1 MSSADSAG
9 GGAAGGGRY
18 VDRTH
23 TLSDDSSDE
32 ENSNSDR
39 YSKRAKKYT
48 KMTIVDKDENPAKF
62 EQTTTELEYKMV
74 KGEINKK
81 IHLKLFPPN
90 NNFDQYW
97 HPVEIGDFEN
107 FQDLILNMIKVP
119 EELWKDIL
127 NPNAV
132 VGALYGANGSD
143 EAFFTLYLPFVED
156 RVFDVQFGS
165 KSTIMRKVLLNVERK
180 LDYKHI
186 IENCLRYMVR
196 HNTASIN
203 MENQHF
209 LSQLLVK
216 DTLNYE
222 LLQLKDH
229 PKYSSVYRK
238 YQSDKKVMLNKA
250 LVAFADYFYRHFLNR
265 YFSLGTYVSQE
276 TYPVHSTTLR
286 RDVLQEKNKC
296 VYILKLHYTFKLP
309 DWKTKVLDSLLDVE
323 FENGQF
329 NAGAD

>member
-97 HPVEIGDFEN
+97 HPVDNLKI

-119 EELWKDIL
+119 EELWQTVL

-132 VGALYGANGSD
+132 VGALYGVEKEATISAIGSD
-143 EAFFTLYLPFVED
+143 EAFFYLYLPFVED
-156 RVFDVQFGS
+156 SGS
-165 KSTIMRKVLLNVERK
+165 RYTSNYALMEMVMKSAKIDQN
-180 LDYKHI
+180 HI
-186 IENCLRYMVR
+186 VNNCLQYMVR
-196 HNTASIN
+196 HKAPSIFI
-203 MENQHF
+203 EDQHF
-209 LSQLLVK
+209 LSQYVK
-216 DTLNYE
+216 DTIKNE

-238 YQSDKKVMLNKA
+238 YQSDKDVMFDKA
-250 LVAFADYFYRHFLNR
+250 LVAFADYFYKHFYNR
-265 YFSLGTYVSQE
+265 DFSWDTYFARATTQLDS
-276 TYPVHSTTLR
+276 TLR
-286 RDVLQEKNKC
+286 GGLLQRKNKC
-296 VYILKLHYTFKLP
+296 VYILKLEYYFKLP

>member
-1 MSSADSAG
+1 
-9 GGAAGGGRY
+9 
-18 VDRTH
+18 
-23 TLSDDSSDE
+23 
-32 ENSNSDR
+32 
-39 YSKRAKKYT
+39 
-48 KMTIVDKDENPAKF
+48 
-62 EQTTTELEYKMV
+62 
-74 KGEINKK
+74 
-81 IHLKLFPPN
+81 
-90 NNFDQYW
+90 
-97 HPVEIGDFEN
+97 
-107 FQDLILNMIKVP
+107 
-119 EELWKDIL
+119 
-127 NPNAV
+127 
-132 VGALYGANGSD
+132 
-143 EAFFTLYLPFVED
+143 
-156 RVFDVQFGS
+156 
-165 KSTIMRKVLLNVERK
+165 MRKVLLNVERK